1 MYLSIVYHD
10 IQLIPLEFKSEAASV
25 LEEDSRVNED
35 VCMSAGDVI
44 SKHSGPNGC
53 IAFAVRRPG
62 GYNALYSI
70 YCIHTYVSKS
80 IIYMSKCSNLMSS
93 VLYLLVIG

>member
-1 MYLSIVYHD
+1 MYLSIIIYHD

-25 LEEDSRVNED
+25 LGEDSRVNED

-62 GYNALYSI
+62 KQGILLSVMYGAVKTY
-70 YCIHTYVSKS
+70 IHVK
-80 IIYMSKCSNLMSS
+80 MF
-93 VLYLLVIG
+93 

>member
-1 MYLSIVYHD
+1 MYISIIYHD

-62 GYNALYSI
+62 GYNVLYPI
-70 YCIHTYVSKS
+70 YCIHTLMKQEY
-80 IIYMSKCSNLMSS
+80 ILIYTCQMF
-93 VLYLLVIG
+93 

>member
-25 LEEDSRVNED
+25 LEEESRVNED

-62 GYNALYSI
+62 RYEVLI
-70 YCIHTYVSKS
+70 FDRCSKQEL
-80 IIYMSKCSNLMSS
+80 IYMSNY
-93 VLYLLVIG
+93 VLTLRLLCHSLSLS